1 MGFMRGGTLVLVP
14 FLVLFIASFAAGER
28 RSIPTTLEGPFKPFT
43 RKFDD
48 SLRSG
53 SDDLPMF
60 DPRVVKRVP
69 AIFPEQITLALSA
82 PDAMWVSWVSGKYSF
97 VANILSMPILFSS
110 FHCRSWIFWMYG
122 LHYGFWKGFK
132 PRNSLSVS
140 FWE

>member
-53 SDDLPMF
+53 SDD
-60 DPRVVKRVP
+60 
-69 AIFPEQITLALSA
+69 
-82 PDAMWVSWVSGKYSF
+82 
-97 VANILSMPILFSS
+97 
-110 FHCRSWIFWMYG
+110 RS
-122 LHYGFWKGFK
+122 
-132 PRNSLSVS
+132 
-140 FWE
+140 